1 MKRVLIAPITVT
13 PTKALT
19 PSHLKGL
26 LWVDVM
32 YRATSLTAQTTYRY
46 SNTAFNTTAQ
56 TLGYWE
62 FLDRTLGDID
72 YSGHSEEEL
81 GELYMRYQA
90 QAQAERVPFAALR
103 PYLRAVE
110 DTGWVHQASTCLLG
124 LWADYYR
131 RLGMYDP
138 GLTEVLP
145 PPMGLEEMVG
155 YLAARDLCL
164 DNRSTGGPV
173 YVDATRFG
181 LPLRQIVTRE
191 GQPNYL
197 TCALRELVPLA
208 GGYDEIVLLHDRE
221 LTADYGLLQRIL
233 GALGG
238 NAVRVTVDRVAIDG
252 VVRSSRHGGW
262 QGYTLPALLAACGD
276 AEPEVLRLGMRLYFI
291 SVLGKGPGQS
301 LRVDLLRQSMN
312 KARRL
317 LAADS
322 PRLGAEIVGYVG
334 RFRRDTVHV
343 DPYWLTSAMLRR
355 HDKPPVRDL
364 IEQVYC

>member
-1 MKRVLIAPITVT
+1 VRRVLIAPVTVT
-13 PTKALT
+13 PTKVLT

-32 YRATSLTAQTTYRY
+32 YRATSLTAETTYRY
-46 SNTAFNTTAQ
+46 SNTAYNTTAQ
-56 TLGYWE
+56 NLGYWE

-72 YSGHSEEEL
+72 YSGYCEEEL
-81 GELYMRYQA
+81 GELYVRYQA
-90 QAQAERVPFAALR
+90 EARRVPFAALR

-110 DTGWVHQASTCLLG
+110 DTGWVHQASVRLLG
-124 LWADYYR
+124 LWAGYYR
-131 RLGMYDP
+131 RLGLHDP
-138 GLTEVLP
+138 GLTEVQP
-145 PPMGLEEMVG
+145 PPMGLEEMIG
-155 YLAARDLCL
+155 HLAARDLCL
-164 DNRSTGGPV
+164 DNRSTLGPV

-208 GGYDEIVLLHDRE
+208 GDYDEIVLVHDRE
-221 LTADYGLLQRIL
+221 LTADYGLLQRVL
-233 GALGG
+233 RALGG
-238 NAVRVTVDRVAIDG
+238 NAVRVTVDRVPIDG

-262 QGYTLPALLAACGD
+262 QGHTLPALLAACED
-276 AEPEVLRLGMRLYFI
+276 AEPDVLRLGMRLYFI
-291 SVLGKGPGQS
+291 AVLGKGLGQS

-312 KARRL
+312 RARRL

-322 PRLGAEIVGYVG
+322 PRLAAEFAEYMG
-334 RFRRDTVHV
+334 RFRRDTMHV
-343 DPYWLTSAMLRR
+343 DPYRLTSALLRR